1 MIRVATV
8 HWRDPRWIDVQPHY
22 LARSLPEPY
31 LVYADLEEIDREEH
45 GPKFHHVADLAAT
58 KSFENGIF
66 SHTEKLNALAE
77 TIAAESAPEDRL
89 LFLDGDA
96 FPIAPLG
103 PFLDAKLALYP
114 LAAVRRDENLDD
126 EQPHPSFCA
135 TTVGFW
141 QAIGGDWNP
150 GYRWRNA
157 AGKEV
162 TDAGGNLL
170 GILRERGADW
180 YPLLRTNRRN
190 LRPLWFAVYAL
201 LSPLRPGYLGFR
213 GGLCRRDREAIGRV
227 PEPPPD
233 PPPGAGVRERLA
245 WQLRARKWYWV
256 DKRPVVKR
264 ERATLR
270 RNKELSDRIY
280 SELSSD
286 ESFWLGV

>member
-1 MIRVATV
+1 VIRVATV
-8 HWRDPRWIDVQPHY
+8 HWRDPRWIDVQLRYLERHLPPPH
-22 LARSLPEPY
+22 
-31 LVYADLEEIDREEH
+31 LVYADLEGIDGVAH
-45 GPKFHHVADLAAT
+45 GAKFHHVADLAAT
-58 KSFENGIF
+58 RSFENPIF

-77 TIAAESAPEDRL
+77 TIAAEAAPDDVL

-96 FPIAPLG
+96 FPIARVR
-103 PFLDAKLALYP
+103 PFLEEKLARYP

-126 EQPHPSFCA
+126 EQPHPAFCA

-141 QAIGGDWNP
+141 QEIGGDWNP
-150 GYRWRNA
+150 GYMWRNA

-170 GILRERGADW
+170 GILRERGVEW

-190 LRPLWFAVYAL
+190 LRPLWFAVYDDLVYHHGA
-201 LSPLRPGYLGFR
+201 GFR

-227 PEPPPD
+227 TEPPPD
-233 PPPGAGVRERLA
+233 PPAGASARERMA
-245 WQLRARKWYWV
+245 WKLRAQKWYWV
-256 DKRPVVKR
+256 DKRPVVRR
-264 ERATLR
+264 ERDTLR

-280 SELSSD
+280 SELQRD

>member
-1 MIRVATV
+1 VIRVATV
-8 HWRDPRWIDVQPHY
+8 HWRDPRWIDVQLRY
-22 LARSLPEPY
+22 LERHLPQPY
-31 LVYADLEEIDREEH
+31 LVYTDLEGIDKDEH

-66 SHTEKLNALAE
+66 SHTEKLNALAA
-77 TIAAESAPEDRL
+77 TIAQEADRDDVL

-96 FPIAPLG
+96 FPIAPVG
-103 PFLDAKLALYP
+103 PFLEEKLARYP

-126 EQPHPSFCA
+126 VQPHPAFAA

-141 QAIGGDWNP
+141 HEIRGDWNP
-150 GYRWRNA
+150 GYTWPNA

-170 GILRERGADW
+170 GIIRERGVDW

-190 LRPLWFAVYAL
+190 LRPLWFAVYDDLVYHHGA
-201 LSPLRPGYLGFR
+201 GFR

-245 WQLRARKWYWV
+245 WELRVRKWYWV
-256 DKRPVVKR
+256 DKRPVVNR
-264 ERATLR
+264 ERRVLE
-270 RNKELSDRIY
+270 RNRALSRQVYERLQADPA
-280 SELSSD
+280 
-286 ESFWLGV
+286 FWTDV

>member
-1 MIRVATV
+1 LIRVATV
-8 HWRDPRWIDVQPHY
+8 HWRDPRWIDVQLRY
-22 LARSLPEPY
+22 LARHVPPPY
-31 LVYADLEEIDREEH
+31 RVYADLEGIDTDEH
-45 GPKFHHVADLAAT
+45 GPKFDHVSDLAAT
-58 KSFENGIF
+58 RSFENPIF

-77 TIAAESAPEDRL
+77 TIATEAAPDDVL

-103 PFLDAKLALYP
+103 PFLAAKLARYR

-141 QAIGGDWNP
+141 QELGGDWNP
-150 GYRWRNA
+150 GYTWPNA

-170 GILRERGADW
+170 GTLRERDVEW

-190 LRPLWFAVYAL
+190 LRPLWFAVYDDLVYHHGA
-201 LSPLRPGYLGFR
+201 GFR

-233 PPPGAGVRERLA
+233 PPSGAGLRERLA
-245 WQLRARKWYWV
+245 WQLRASKWYWV

-264 ERATLR
+264 ERRTLH

-280 SELSSD
+280 AELQAD
-286 ESFWLGV
+286 ESFWLRV

>member
-1 MIRVATV
+1 LIRVATV
-8 HWRDPRWIDVQPHY
+8 HWRDPRWIDVQLRY
-22 LARSLPEPY
+22 LDRYSPQPY
-31 LVYADLEEIDREEH
+31 LVYADLEQIDRAAH
-45 GPKFHHVADLAAT
+45 DGKFHHVADLAA
-58 KSFENGIF
+58 SRAFENPIF
-66 SHTEKLNALAE
+66 SHTEKLNALAQ
-77 TIAAESAPEDRL
+77 TIAAEAEPDDVL

-96 FPIAPLG
+96 FPIAPLE
-103 PFLDAKLALYP
+103 PFLAEKLARFP

-126 EQPHPSFCA
+126 VQPHPAFCA

-141 QAIGGDWNP
+141 TEIGGDWNP
-150 GYRWRNA
+150 GYVWRNA

-170 GILRERGADW
+170 GILRACGAEW

-190 LRPLWFAVYAL
+190 LRPLWFGVYDDLAYHH
-201 LSPLRPGYLGFR
+201 GAGFR

-233 PPPGAGVRERLA
+233 PPPGAGLRERLA

-256 DKRPVVKR
+256 DKRPVVRR
-264 ERATLR
+264 ERKTLR

-280 SELSSD
+280 AELQHD
-286 ESFWLGV
+286 ESFWLRV

>member
-8 HWRDPRWIDVQPHY
+8 HWRDPRWIDVQLRYLERYLPQPH
-22 LARSLPEPY
+22 
-31 LVYADLEEIDREEH
+31 LVYTDLEGIDVDQH

-66 SHTEKLNALAE
+66 SHTEKLNALAQ
-77 TIAAESAPEDRL
+77 TIAAEADPDDVL

-96 FPIAPLG
+96 FPIASVA
-103 PFLDAKLALYP
+103 PFLEEKLAHWP

-126 EQPHPSFCA
+126 VQPHPAFAA

-141 QAIGGDWNP
+141 QEIGGDWNP
-150 GYRWRNA
+150 GYTWPNS

-170 GILRERGADW
+170 GILRERGIEW

-190 LRPLWFAVYAL
+190 LRPLWFAVYDDLVYHHGA
-201 LSPLRPGYLGFR
+201 GFR

-227 PEPPPD
+227 PEPPAD
-233 PPPGAGVRERLA
+233 PRSGASARERLL
-245 WQLRARKWYWV
+245 WELRVRKWYWV

-264 ERATLR
+264 ERATLQ

-280 SELSSD
+280 RELQND
-286 ESFWLGV
+286 ASFWLGV

>member
-1 MIRVATV
+1 LIRVATV
-8 HWRDPRWIDVQPHY
+8 HWRDPRWIDVQLRY
-22 LARSLPEPY
+22 LARHVPEPY
-31 LVYADLEEIDREEH
+31 LVYTDLEEIDAEEH
-45 GPKFHHVADLAAT
+45 GPKFHHVSDLAAT
-58 KSFENGIF
+58 TSFENPIF
-66 SHTEKLNALAE
+66 SHTEKLNALAA
-77 TIAAESAPEDRL
+77 TIAAEAAPDDVL

-103 PFLDAKLALYP
+103 PFLAAKLTRYR

-141 QAIGGDWNP
+141 EEIGGDWNP
-150 GYRWRNA
+150 GYTWPNA

-170 GILRERGADW
+170 GILRARGVEW
-180 YPLLRTNRRN
+180 YPLRRTNRRN
-190 LRPLWFAVYAL
+190 LRPLWFAVYDDLVYHHGA
-201 LSPLRPGYLGFR
+201 GFR

-233 PPPGAGVRERLA
+233 PAADASASERLG
-245 WQLRARKWYWV
+245 WRLRALRWYWV
-256 DKRPVVKR
+256 DKRPVVRR
-264 ERATLR
+264 ERRTLR

-280 SELSSD
+280 AELQD
-286 ESFWLGV
+286 DPSFWLRV

>member
-1 MIRVATV
+1 VIRVATV
-8 HWRDPRWIDVQPHY
+8 HWRDPRWIDVQLRY
-22 LARSLPEPY
+22 LARHLPQPY
-31 LVYADLEEIDREEH
+31 LVYADLEGIDRDH
-45 GPKFHHVADLAAT
+45 AAKFHHAADLAAT

-77 TIAAESAPEDRL
+77 TIAAEADPEDIL

-96 FPIAPLG
+96 FPIAPVA
-103 PFLDAKLALYP
+103 PFLEEKLARYR

-126 EQPHPSFCA
+126 VQPHPAFAA

-141 QAIGGDWNP
+141 REIGGDWNP
-150 GYRWRNA
+150 GYTWRNA

-170 GILRERGADW
+170 GILRERGLDW
-180 YPLLRTNRRN
+180 YPLRRTNRRN
-190 LRPLWFAVYAL
+190 LRPLWFAVYDDLVYHHGA
-201 LSPLRPGYLGFR
+201 GFR

-233 PPPGAGVRERLA
+233 PPPGAGLRERLA
-245 WQLRARKWYWV
+245 WELRARKWYWV

-264 ERATLR
+264 ERETLR
-270 RNKELSDRIY
+270 RNKELSDRVY
-280 SELSSD
+280 GELQHD
-286 ESFWLGV
+286 ESFWLRV